1 MRSIRAPL
9 APIYWCVLESCK
21 WLALCNLG
29 TKVCKTFLVRTGE
42 LFWCYSETS
51 WISNNTIP
59 FRRTEKQLVFW
70 QLIFKTIGLLD
81 TYLLSGLL
89 YNWSFLQLV
98 FLTTGLFDNWSFW
111 QLVYMSTGL
120 FWQRVK
126 RPVVHLPPLDNWS
139 SNAPKI
145 VKVNFFFLLL
155 CPRSYIAQR
164 FMSSWTLRKVV

>member
-1 MRSIRAPL
+1 MSFLLLKYFVNCKHTPSSSSYYPIIKSICGFSFTFRASCVCYL
-9 APIYWCVLESCK
+9 KNCVLSNCAFNQSSFSSSIYWCVLESCK

-51 WISNNTIP
+51 WISNNRIP

-89 YNWSFLQLV
+89 YNWSFWQLV
-98 FLTTGLFDNWSFW
+98 FLTTGLFDNWSIC
-111 QLVYMSTGL
+111 QLV
-120 FWQRVK
+120 FF
-126 RPVVHLPPLDNWS
+126 DN
-139 SNAPKI
+139 
-145 VKVNFFFLLL
+145 V
-155 CPRSYIAQR
+155 
-164 FMSSWTLRKVV
+164 